1 MKPKKH
7 RLIKLT
13 PLLLALCAATNLNS
27 HAIDYI
33 KDNNGT
39 ALTTSGSYTIAG
51 VPGASDTL
59 VLDSTITT
67 TFNSVSL
74 AISGG
79 LSILGIRQDATA
91 VSVPII
97 GSGAANALTLGTDGI
112 LKNATALM
120 RINAQ
125 VTLSGNQTW
134 NVNAG
139 TLRTS
144 GAYTLTTGGNTLAI
158 NGAGTF
164 EFNTNAAGTLGSG
177 VTIDVGTV
185 SVTGGSSS
193 ALTLG
198 GVNTFNSLSVSGGRV
213 IGSSFGNFGVA
224 SNFGDGGT
232 TSVITMGGST
242 TTGIFQ
248 YTGNTASSNRTFF
261 RNVHNTTGT
270 ENAVIEVS
278 TAGQTLT
285 LSGTL
290 SSNAGGPT
298 INSGWRFG
306 GAGNLTIQGII
317 NDQTNTSVTS
327 VTKADAGT
335 VTLTAANTYEGVTTV
350 SGGTLLVNNASGSG
364 LGTGNAIVNGGKL
377 GGTGGFTGA
386 VTVNAGGT
394 LSPGASI
401 ETLGSG
407 ALTLNNDSAF
417 EYEVNSGVA
426 TSVGADLQKVT
437 GALNLNSVV
446 TLTLTD
452 LNLTPTAFAIGTTF
466 TLINYTGSWNN
477 GLFTYNSSLLA
488 DGASFTAGLNT
499 WEIDYNATSQGLN
512 FVGEQTAPN
521 FVNITV
527 VPEPTTSMLIV
538 VGGLASMVFRR
549 RRRA

>member
-59 VLDSTITT
+59 VLDSTIGIG
-67 TFNSVSL
+67 FNSVSL

-185 SVTGGSSS
+185 SVTGGASS

-232 TSVITMGGST
+232 TTAITIGGST

-407 ALTLNNDSAF
+407 ALTLNNGSAF

-452 LNLTPTAFAIGTTF
+452 LNLTPTAFAVGTTF

-488 DGASFTAGLNT
+488 DGANFTAGLNT
-499 WEIDYNATSQGLN
+499 WGIDYNATSQGLN

-527 VPEPTTSMLIV
+527 VPEPTTSMLIA